1 MKKTYEHTLKKQGSF
16 GLASIFSP
24 CGDQPRAISKI
35 IRGYNAGMRHQTL
48 LGVTGSGK
56 TYTMANVIAQLNQ
69 PTLIIS
75 HNKTLAAQLFSEMK
89 IFFPENSVQ
98 YFVSYYDYY
107 QPEAYVPAHDLYI
120 EKDASVNEQ
129 IERMR
134 LAATSALMER
144 NDVVVVS
151 SVSCIYGI
159 GSPDE
164 YRRRIFRLK
173 VGEKWER
180 KDFARRLVDL
190 LYERNEIDPMSG
202 SFRMKGDTI
211 DIFPPYQ
218 ERGIRVEFWGDEIE
232 SLKIFEPV
240 SGKTT
245 GSFQEGFIF
254 PAKHY
259 LVDPVRFEK
268 AIRDIEKELTERVQ
282 ELLSDGRLAEAER
295 LERRTRYDLELL
307 RETGYCTG
315 IENYSRHLDGR
326 KPGEP
331 PYTLLDYFPEGS
343 LVIIDESHV
352 TIPQLRGMLHGDRSR
367 KRSLVDFGFRLASS
381 FDNRPLCFE
390 EFEERIGKVMY
401 VSATPAS
408 YEISKS
414 EQVVEQLIRPTG
426 LVDPLV
432 EIRPAK
438 GQVEDLV
445 FQIRKTTEKGFRT
458 LVTTLTKRSAEDLCE
473 YLRDLGIRVKYL
485 HSEIDTLERARIIR
499 ELRAGEFDVLVG
511 INLLREGL
519 DLPEVAQVAILD
531 ADKEGFL
538 RSEVSLVQTIGRAA
552 RNVEGRAILYADHI
566 TGSLER
572 AVEETNRRR
581 TVQLRHNEDHG
592 IIPQT
597 VLKEVRDIFPDIVGL
612 SPEAEKTLSFLDSS
626 EQQKID
632 VEELVEKLTHE
643 MHEASKHLEF
653 ERAALM
659 RDEIFKLK
667 RRMENKTRSR
677 K

>member
-1 MKKTYEHTLKKQGSF
+1 MKKEGSF
-16 GLASIFSP
+16 ALASLFSP
-24 CGDQPRAISKI
+24 CGDQPQAIRKLAQ
-35 IRGYNAGMRHQTL
+35 GYDAGMRSQTL

-56 TYTMANVIAQLNQ
+56 TYTMANVIARLDR
-69 PTLIIS
+69 PTLVIS

-89 IFFPENSVQ
+89 VFFPDNSVQ

-164 YRRRIFRLK
+164 YRRRIFRLRA
-173 VGEKWER
+173 GEKWDR
-180 KDFARRLVDL
+180 NFFARRLVDL
-190 LYERNEIDPMSG
+190 LYERNEIEPVPG
-202 SFRMKGDTI
+202 SFRMKGDTV

-218 ERGIRVEFWGDEIE
+218 ERGIRVEFWGDEVE

-259 LVDPVRFEK
+259 LVDPARFEV
-268 AIRDIEKELTERVQ
+268 ALGNIENELSARVEQ
-282 ELLSDGRLAEAER
+282 LLSDGRLAEAER

-307 RETGYCTG
+307 RETGYCAG

-326 KPGEP
+326 QPGEP

-343 LVIIDESHV
+343 LTIIDESHA
-352 TIPQLRGMLHGDRSR
+352 TIPQLRGMLHGDRAR
-367 KRSLVDFGFRLASS
+367 KQSLVDFGFRLPSS
-381 FDNRPLCFE
+381 FDNRPLSFE
-390 EFEERIGKVMY
+390 EFEGRVERVMY
-401 VSATPAS
+401 VSATPAP
-408 YEISKS
+408 YEVSRS

-426 LVDPLV
+426 LVDPLIEV
-432 EIRPAK
+432 RPAR

-445 FQIRKTTEKGFRT
+445 AQIRKTTEKGFRT

-485 HSEIDTLERARIIR
+485 HSEIKTLERAHIIK
-499 ELRAGEFDVLVG
+499 ELRGGEFDVLVG

-519 DLPEVAQVAILD
+519 DLPEVAQVAVLD

-538 RSEVSLVQTIGRAA
+538 RSEVSLIQTMGRAA
-552 RNVEGRAILYADHI
+552 RNVEGRAILYADHM

-572 AVEETNRRR
+572 AVEETERRR
-581 TVQLRHNEDHG
+581 SVQLRYNTEHG
-592 IIPQT
+592 ITPRT
-597 VLKEVRDIFPDIVGL
+597 VLKEVREMFPDIVGL

-626 EQQKID
+626 EKEGID
-632 VEELVEKLTHE
+632 KEELAEQLTQE
-643 MHEASKHLEF
+643 MLEASKRLEF
-653 ERAALM
+653 ERAALL
-659 RDEIFKLK
+659 RDEIFKL
-667 RRMENKTRSR
+667 RRRTEK
-677 K
+677 